1 MGYDT
6 DAGLVKRGLV
16 LLIVMLLIV
25 GSVVFI
31 LFQNR
36 HSDTASAAA
45 GAEDF
50 AWSVAVP
57 GAGYPSCISWGALQ
71 QLSEHTPSSPGWE
84 IRQNAWATLAR
95 RGSDHVP
102 WRRFREMLD
111 LNRTTAN
118 VRQQVMNTQET
129 PQGAARTLVI
139 AGLKAVAEW
148 HTKRREANR
157 TDIPDGLPEI
167 YAAVDRLAESP
178 IPEIREQAKKT
189 QETFFRS

>member
-1 MGYDT
+1 MPYDP

-31 LFQNR
+31 IFQGR
-36 HSDTASAAA
+36 QPAAA
-45 GAEDF
+45 NAPAAAEDF

-57 GAGYPSCISWGALQ
+57 VAAYPSSISWGALQ
-71 QLSEHTPSSPGWE
+71 RLSEHMPSPAGWE
-84 IRQNAWATLAR
+84 VRQNAWATLAR

-102 WRRFREMLD
+102 WRQFGEMLD
-111 LNRTTAN
+111 LGRATAN
-118 VRQQVMNTQET
+118 VREQLKDTQEP
-129 PQGAARTLVI
+129 PQGAARTLVL
-139 AGLKAVAEW
+139 AALKAVAEW
-148 HTKRREANR
+148 HTKRREMNK
-157 TDIPDGLPEI
+157 TDIPDGLLTV
-167 YAAVDRLAESP
+167 YAAVDRLAASP